1 MKIPAVLKVAA
12 AMVMA
17 VAGGLSWST
26 AHAEEAATKP
36 NIICILADDLGLGN
50 VGVYG
55 GAFKTPNIDKLARE
69 GLRFS
74 QCYSMPV
81 CGPSRCL
88 LLTGR
93 YPFRTGLLDNSTWK
107 SAAVC
112 PVNPKRDVM
121 IQTVMK
127 QAGYVTGCVGKWGQI
142 CLGPGEWG
150 FDEYLSYYGWGGGYW
165 RKQVKQYNVNG
176 KQTELLEDRYLPDIQ
191 HRFVVDFI
199 TKHKDQPFFLYYPM
213 THPHEPFLPTPDS
226 KPGADRD
233 RLYADNIEYM
243 DKLVGQLMT
252 ELERLHLREKTL
264 VIFAGDN
271 GTDGKLAAISTV
283 NGRRLNGAKLTMEE
297 GGSRVPLIANW
308 PGVVPVGKVL
318 NDLVDFSDFFT
329 TFADLGGAKLPAG
342 VKLDG
347 HSFVPQLRGGKGTP
361 RDWVF
366 VQMNQRGSATN
377 AHWYVRNQGF
387 KLNEKGELFDMAE
400 APFVE
405 KPVTNEP
412 ERLKLQAIL
421 DELNPGP
428 ASTKERL
435 TDLNSEPGRGGR
447 KNAATKA
454 KAKAE
459 KEPQ

>member
-1 MKIPAVLKVAA
+1 
-12 AMVMA
+12 
-17 VAGGLSWST
+17 
-26 AHAEEAATKP
+26 
-36 NIICILADDLGLGN
+36 
-50 VGVYG
+50 
-55 GAFKTPNIDKLARE
+55 
-69 GLRFS
+69 
-74 QCYSMPV
+74 
-81 CGPSRCL
+81 
-88 LLTGR
+88 
-93 YPFRTGLLDNSTWK
+93 
-107 SAAVC
+107 
-112 PVNPKRDVM
+112 
-121 IQTVMK
+121 
-127 QAGYVTGCVGKWGQI
+127 
-142 CLGPGEWG
+142 
-150 FDEYLSYYGWGGGYW
+150 
-165 RKQVKQYNVNG
+165 
-176 KQTELLEDRYLPDIQ
+176 
-191 HRFVVDFI
+191 
-199 TKHKDQPFFLYYPM
+199 
-213 THPHEPFLPTPDS
+213 
-226 KPGADRD
+226 
-233 RLYADNIEYM
+233 
-243 DKLVGQLMT
+243 
-252 ELERLHLREKTL
+252 